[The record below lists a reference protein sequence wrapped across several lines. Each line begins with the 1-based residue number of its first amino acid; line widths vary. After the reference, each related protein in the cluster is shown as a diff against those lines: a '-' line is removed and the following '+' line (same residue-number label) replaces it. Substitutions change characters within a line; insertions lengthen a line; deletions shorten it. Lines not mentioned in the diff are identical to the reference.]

1 MNALDVR
8 DYLEDG
14 ERLLWESKPKP
25 FHIIEGSEGREL
37 MFVWAVSLFWLYM
50 IMIYRLYNGMNT
62 VLLVF
67 LIMLL
72 AWISLNPVATY
83 FRILRQHYC
92 LTSRRALVVN
102 ANGASSSME
111 LKAIE
116 NYRIFKTEAKGA
128 SLAMGDE
135 LLAENGKQL
144 RYRALHPVRK
154 QDSDGKL
161 VTSGIVFYHAE
172 RVDEAARLL
181 EKMSRQQKPSFL
193 REKAL

>member
-1 MNALDVR
+1 MNAMDVR
-8 DYLEDG
+8 NYLEDG
-14 ERLLWESKPKP
+14 ERLLWEGKPKP

-50 IMIYRLYNGMNT
+50 ILMVRLYNGMNT
-62 VLLVF
+62 VLLAF
-67 LIMLL
+67 LIAVL
-72 AWISLNPVATY
+72 AWISLSPVATY

-92 LTSRRALVVN
+92 LTNRRALVVN
-102 ANGASSSME
+102 VNGERSSME

-116 NYRIFKTEAKGA
+116 NYRIFKTESEGA

-144 RYRALHPVRK
+144 RYRALHPMRNL
-154 QDSDGKL
+154 DSDGKL

-172 RVDEAARLL
+172 RVDEAARIL
-181 EKMSRQQKPSFL
+181 EKMSRQ
-193 REKAL
+193 